1 MGGDDAP
8 LGSRSPRAAVRA
20 TAPLGGEAAL
30 AGMAGNPSLDPPI
43 HPKSEPA
50 VSAAVRP
57 HYGAFTISVRPPSAA
72 EARPE
77 AAGMYGHGAAP
88 ARGGSPAPMPQSG
101 SLAVSQPP
109 PVPQSTT
116 AVGMQQAPA
125 GGNGGGSYGG
135 VYGGYNSP
143 HAVSAPPSE
152 DDEPEYSDEDAPL
165 SAAELA
171 EVAALLAIAQS
182 RLPVSTPC
190 ADIVSV
196 FEGLAGHHADGP
208 AGEHVLFYPVST
220 SCCYIGALLSSL
232 TNPSADGCPAG
243 HYAEPRA
250 GNL

>member
-1 MGGDDAP
+1 MGGGDASP
-8 LGSRSPRAAVRA
+8 GPGSRSPRGALRA

-30 AGMAGNPSLDPPI
+30 AGMAGNPGLDPPTY
-43 HPKSEPA
+43 PKSEPA

-77 AAGMYGHGAAP
+77 AAGTYGHGAAP

-116 AVGMQQAPA
+116 AMGMQQAPA

-135 VYGGYNSP
+135 GSQYGGGYGGYNSP

-152 DDEPEYSDEDAPL
+152 EDEPEYSDEDAPL

-182 RLPVSTPC
+182 RLPVSIPC
-190 ADIVSV
+190 PDLMRI
-196 FEGLAGHHADGP
+196 FQGLAGHHAVGP
-208 AGEHVLFYPVST
+208 AGEH
-220 SCCYIGALLSSL
+220 
-232 TNPSADGCPAG
+232 
-243 HYAEPRA
+243 
-250 GNL
+250 